1 MPPPDG
7 PNGEPQLENNAM
19 RTIVRLGLMLGALT
33 LADSAAAHG
42 KVSCDVP
49 AAERRPQADLRA
61 DLERQG
67 WTVRKIEVSKG
78 CYEVYGRD
86 ANGAKVE
93 AFFNPKTFER
103 VRAN

>member
-1 MPPPDG
+1 
-7 PNGEPQLENNAM
+7 M
-19 RTIVRLGLMLGALT
+19 RTIAQLGLVIAALA

-61 DLERQG
+61 SLERQG
-67 WTVRKIEVSKG
+67 WTIRKIEVSKG
-78 CYEVYGRD
+78 CYEVYGKD